1 MIDIHTHV
9 LPNLDDGSKSIKESV
24 AMLRSIRK
32 EGVELVVATPH
43 FYAQN
48 ESIEQFLTRRDKS
61 VSRLQER
68 IWYYP
73 DVNMPKLILGAE
85 VYYFTGIS
93 KAEGLER
100 LVIEGTNILLLE
112 MPFTTW
118 NSEILR
124 EIESIQSHRKLRVM
138 IAHLERYLD
147 IAGNRSYI
155 EEILEMEVLIQ
166 ISTSALIHWKTRRKM
181 LRLIRLKY
189 IHALGSDAH
198 NMTSRKPNWDK
209 AMPIIRRAKLQ
220 MWIDKKIEY

>member
-48 ESIEQFLTRRDKS
+48 ESIERFLTRRDKS

-73 DVNMPKLILGAE
+73 DANMPKMILGAE

-93 KAEGLER
+93 KAAGLER

-118 NSEILR
+118 NSEMLR

-209 AMPIIRRAKLQ
+209 AMPIIRRAKVQ
-220 MWIDKKIEY
+220 MWIDNKIEY